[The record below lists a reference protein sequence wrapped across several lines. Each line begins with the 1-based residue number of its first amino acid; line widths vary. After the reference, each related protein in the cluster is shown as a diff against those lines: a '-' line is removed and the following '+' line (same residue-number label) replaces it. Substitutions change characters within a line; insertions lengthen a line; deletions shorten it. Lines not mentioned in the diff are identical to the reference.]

1 MNKNIIYLGFVSFF
15 TDFASAMINPILP
28 IFVVFY
34 LHESMD
40 KLGII
45 VAIATFVSYM
55 LRLFSGYLSDRF
67 GIVKPLVI
75 AGYTLS
81 AIAKPLFAFTHSYK
95 SVAALRAIER
105 LGKAIRSAPK
115 DAMLAHFGSKRKMG
129 RAFGLHKSLDIAGEF
144 SGTLALFLLLFFLG
158 QSEDTIRSIF
168 LATALPSILGLMIL
182 IFLVQDIE
190 TYPKANPLSLQHTDW
205 HIVKDLFFYFLFLLF
220 FFSDAFF
227 SIQAK
232 KVGIDIAFIPL
243 LFLLSSFTQTLTS
256 YLSGVAID
264 RFSPKAILALA
275 YLFGVVA
282 QLLLWLQ
289 KPLFTWLS
297 FVFFGL
303 FTLFSL
309 NANRTLIAQ
318 KASSK
323 ATMYGFYY
331 AGVAIF
337 SAIGAYLVGIIWH
350 AFGMQS
356 ALEYG
361 LFGSLCVATLFWIKA
376 LYGTLA
382 R

>member
-1 MNKNIIYLGFVSFF
+1 MNKNIIYLGVVSFF

-55 LRLFSGYLSDRF
+55 LRLASGFISDRF
-67 GIVKPLVI
+67 GIVKPLVVV
-75 AGYTLS
+75 GYTLS

-115 DAMLAHFGSKRKMG
+115 DAMLAHFGTKTKMG
-129 RAFGLHKSLDIAGEF
+129 RTFGLHKSLDIAGEF
-144 SGTLALFLLLFFLG
+144 SGTLALFLLLFFIG
-158 QSEDTIRSIF
+158 QSEEIVRSIF
-168 LATALPSILGLMIL
+168 LATALPSILGLIVL
-182 IFLVQDIE
+182 IFLVQDVKHP
-190 TYPKANPLSLQHTDW
+190 PKANPLSLQHTDW
-205 HIVKDLFFYFLFLLF
+205 HIIKELLFYFLFLLF
-220 FFSDAFF
+220 FFSEAFF

-264 RFSPKAILALA
+264 RFSPKAILALS

-297 FVFFGL
+297 FIFLGL

-309 NANRTLIAQ
+309 NANRTIIAQ

-337 SAIGAYLVGIIWH
+337 SAIGAYVVGLIWH
-350 AFGMQS
+350 TFGMQT
-356 ALEYG
+356 ALLYG
-361 LFGSLCVATLFWIKA
+361 LFGSFTIATLFWLKA

-382 R
+382 S